1 MIAISQKFAS
11 AFHDAILSIR
21 HCHDSSVMETLNRC
35 NDNVKFLLKQ
45 CLNDTELLAF
55 NKIEDIALRIYK
67 VICDLDQDKMKRND
81 ELIWDCENV
90 LSL

>member
-1 MIAISQKFAS
+1 M
-11 AFHDAILSIR
+11 
-21 HCHDSSVMETLNRC
+21 
-35 NDNVKFLLKQ
+35 KFLLKQ

-55 NKIEDIALRIYK
+55 NKIEDIALRIYT

-90 LSL
+90 LSLQKKSSVIEIQPLKLSASCRQMEINSLSET